1 MTAARRA
8 RRPVLAAI
16 ALALAA
22 CAPPAA
28 SPSAPRPQ
36 TSTSTAS
43 TTTSEPSPTPAPR
56 QPSPA
61 STRQPA
67 PDRLERD
74 HRLAQ
79 ALPHSTPHYRIDFTV
94 GADGRLHLQVTLL
107 AELNRADDVAGYQ
120 AALRRYKTEA
130 LEFIRAQGDD
140 PAGYTVGYLP
150 PEAAAL

>member
-1 MTAARRA
+1 MTAAIRA
-8 RRPVLAAI
+8 RRPLVVTI

-22 CAPPAA
+22 CAPPGA
-28 SPSAPRPQ
+28 SPSATHPH

-43 TTTSEPSPTPAPR
+43 TTTSPPSPTPASR
-56 QPSPA
+56 QPA
-61 STRQPA
+61 VSTRQPA

-94 GADGRLHLQVTLL
+94 GADGRLHVQVTLL

-120 AALRRYKTEA
+120 AALRRYKAEA

-140 PAGYTVGYLP
+140 SASYTVTYLP